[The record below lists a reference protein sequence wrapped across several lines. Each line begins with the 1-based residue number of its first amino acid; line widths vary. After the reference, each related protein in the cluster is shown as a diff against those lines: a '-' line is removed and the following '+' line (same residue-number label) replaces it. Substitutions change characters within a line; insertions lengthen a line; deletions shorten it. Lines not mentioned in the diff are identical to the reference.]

1 MIMRGRGHVLGDFL
15 NTDIH
20 FTNKYK
26 YEGQGIDFLARHIL
40 EDLDP
45 SYSERIRPG
54 DFLIG
59 GTNFGASSSREQAV
73 KVMRRAGISA
83 VLAQSFSRLF
93 YRNALN
99 NGLYTF
105 QCDTAQIQD
114 GDLLE
119 IDPAAGKIAV
129 PDRGIVMEI
138 PPLPPFVERLVAD
151 GGLLSYLKA
160 HPDWE

>member
-1 MIMRGRGHVLGDFL
+1 MVIRGRAHLLGDFL

-26 YEGQGIDFLARHIL
+26 YEGQGVEFLAQHIL
-40 EDLDP
+40 EDLYP
-45 SYSERIRPG
+45 NYSKRIQPG
-54 DFLIG
+54 DLLIG
-59 GTNFGASSSREQAV
+59 GTNFGAASSREQAV

-99 NGLYTF
+99 NGLYAF
-105 QCDTAQIQD
+105 PCDTSKIQD

-119 IDPAAGKIAV
+119 IDPVAGKISV
-129 PDRGIVMEI
+129 PDRSMVLKMS
-138 PPLPPFVERLVAD
+138 PLPPFVEKLVAA
-151 GGLLSYLKA
+151 GGLLGYLKV
-160 HPDWE
+160 HPNWE